1 VAAVLRTTGHG
12 RDDNVLTYS
21 LSDLLITLAV
31 LAPFVA
37 FFIALVMLRGRQV
50 RRRHARFTEFASKHG
65 LDYTPE
71 DPFGL
76 VDERFRIF
84 RRGEERRCTNVVS
97 GEWKGLR
104 IRYADYE
111 YWLRGKRAQTSY
123 RSIVLFELPIDAP
136 QTSIRR
142 ENVLTRTADAAGV
155 EDIDF
160 ESEEFNRT
168 YRVSSEDPEFARA
181 LIDARMMAWLLDEA
195 KHSGFELRGSV
206 VVLHYVL
213 FTDPNDLDWF
223 LDRAI
228 GFRDHI
234 PRVVGSERASRSTP

>member
-1 VAAVLRTTGHG
+1 
-12 RDDNVLTYS
+12 
-21 LSDLLITLAV
+21 
-31 LAPFVA
+31 
-37 FFIALVMLRGRQV
+37 M
-50 RRRHARFTEFASKHG
+50 
-65 LDYTPE
+65 PE

-84 RRGEERRCTNVVS
+84 RRGEERRCTNVLS

-136 QTSIRR
+136 RTSIRR

-168 YRVSSEDPEFARA
+168 FRVSGDDPEFARA
-181 LIDARMMAWLLDEA
+181 LVDARMMAWLLDEA

-206 VVLHYVL
+206 AILYYVL

-234 PRVVGSERASRSTP
+234 PRVVWNERASRSTP